1 MSTIP
6 LTTKRHALGLP
17 AGSVR
22 AAHTLIIV
30 GLSCAML
37 LVNTTPA
44 RPIPPYL
51 IYLLFMV
58 MGHYFAHRSGAVA
71 GSGYHPLYLP
81 RGFVRLIVMVALI
94 ATIGWCLH
102 HDPDKLQTQFD
113 LSIDQ
118 LKQEP
123 YLPLSILGAF
133 FLGVLVRAVVGREN
147 PPYFLQ
153 DMEAWLSLIS
163 VVGLGVAVIIHM
175 VIAPS
180 LENPVAASMPLWEAV
195 LASIIAF
202 YFGER
207 S

>member
-6 LTTKRHALGLP
+6 LSAKRHALGLP

-37 LVNTTPA
+37 LVNTTPV

-58 MGHYFAHRSGAVA
+58 LGHYFAHRSGAVA

-94 ATIGWCLH
+94 GTVVWCLH
-102 HDPDKLQTQFD
+102 NDPDKL
-113 LSIDQ
+113 
-118 LKQEP
+118 
-123 YLPLSILGAF
+123 
-133 FLGVLVRAVVGREN
+133 
-147 PPYFLQ
+147 
-153 DMEAWLSLIS
+153 
-163 VVGLGVAVIIHM
+163 
-175 VIAPS
+175 
-180 LENPVAASMPLWEAV
+180 
-195 LASIIAF
+195 
-202 YFGER
+202 
-207 S
+207 